1 MGVSS
6 LALTVTQHHLFFP
19 AHLFSERTKPIFLAF
34 LYDLVADDSADFTCG
49 SVACEYL
56 FPILW
61 YQRMVSG
68 DDREVLR
75 EAADD

>member
-1 MGVSS
+1 VPEPI
-6 LALTVTQHHLFFP
+6 AQHHLSFP

-34 LYDLVADDSADFTCG
+34 LYDLVANGRADFTCG
-49 SVACEYL
+49 SVACGYL

-68 DDREVLR
+68 DDQQVLR